1 MNIEKEF
8 SIPISKSKN
17 ETDEKE
23 KKSKIDINKAREI
36 LHKLKIILDIDCK
49 TINKMPVI
57 KTVFW
62 YGINY
67 EKNINYEEDLSDFDF
82 GDKKG
87 NDNDKKLNDEDKKI
101 YKKYLQF
108 LDFLNEIKEYIYKS
122 KISFNPRITLELNRI
137 ELKSGDFD
145 MKCIYSFENKKL
157 KKILKFTD
165 NNILAN
171 GINRKNIG
179 FTLLIQELSED
190 DYAGEEYIYDEGLK

>member
-1 MNIEKEF
+1 MK
-8 SIPISKSKN
+8 
-17 ETDEKE
+17 D
-23 KKSKIDINKAREI
+23 KKFLI
-36 LHKLKIILDIDCK
+36 
-49 TINKMPVI
+49 V

-67 EKNINYEEDLSDFDF
+67 DKNINYEEDLFDFDF

-87 NDNDKKLNDEDKKI
+87 NGKEKKLNNEDKKI
-101 YKKYLQF
+101 YKKYRQF

-122 KISFNPRITLELNRI
+122 KISFNPRIILDLKRI

-145 MKCIYSFENKKL
+145 MKCISSFENKKL

-171 GINRKNIG
+171 GINRNNIG

-190 DYAGEEYIYDEGLK
+190 DYAGEEYIYDEDLK